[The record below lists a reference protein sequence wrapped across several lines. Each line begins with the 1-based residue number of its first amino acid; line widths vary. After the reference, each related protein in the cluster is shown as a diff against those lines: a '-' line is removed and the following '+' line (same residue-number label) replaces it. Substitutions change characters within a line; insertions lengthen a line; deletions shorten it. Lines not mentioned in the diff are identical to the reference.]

1 MKKKIYLIANPCS
14 GTGKI
19 KTQLYTI
26 VQVFANGGYDVTV
39 HLTDERGDA
48 TVQAA
53 ALTDDYETVVCCGGD
68 GTLNEVITGLM
79 QNKNKFK
86 LGYIPAGT
94 LNEWSGGL
102 KISRNIKKAA
112 TDLLDEYVV
121 PLDIGKFN
129 EHYFSYT
136 ASFGAF
142 TEASYSAPQAAKN
155 MLGKIAYF
163 FEGMKT
169 LGSIR
174 PYHLK
179 VNCDGQEVEGDFIFG
194 AVSNSLSVGG
204 VIHYK
209 EALVELS
216 DGLFEVLLIR
226 YPSNLTELQAAVSAI
241 LKKDFKAKGIEFFQ
255 AKKVIFE
262 NAGEIDWTL
271 DGEHMP
277 PKETIVVENL
287 HSAVDFLIPKNKK
300 AEDKKVTVENN
311 EGE

>member
-1 MKKKIYLIANPCS
+1 MKKKLYLIANPCS

-19 KTQLYTI
+19 KTQLYPI
-26 VQVFANGGYDVTV
+26 VQVFSDGGYDVTV

-48 TVQAA
+48 TLQAA
-53 ALTDDYETVVCCGGD
+53 VLSSDYETVVCCGGD

-79 QNKNKFK
+79 QNENKFK

-102 KISRNIKKAA
+102 KISRNMKKAA
-112 TDLLDEYVV
+112 LDLLDDNLV
-121 PLDIGKFN
+121 PLDIGKFGD
-129 EHYFSYT
+129 HYFSYT

-163 FEGMKT
+163 FEGIKT
-169 LGSIR
+169 LGNIR
-174 PYHLK
+174 PIHLK
-179 VNCDGQEVEGDFIFG
+179 ANCDGQEVEGDFIFG
-194 AVSNSLSVGG
+194 TVSNSLSVGG
-204 VIHYK
+204 VVHYK
-209 EALVELS
+209 EALVELG

-226 YPSNLTELQAAVSAI
+226 YPSNILELQAAVSAI

-262 NAGEIDWTL
+262 NASEVDWTL
-271 DGEHMP
+271 DGEHIT
-277 PKETIVVENL
+277 PKETITIENL
-287 HSAVDFLIPKNKK
+287 HSAVDFLIPANKK
-300 AEDKKVTVENN
+300 NVPATEKK
-311 EGE
+311 

>member
-19 KTQLYTI
+19 KTQLYPI
-26 VQVFANGGYDVTV
+26 VQVFSLGGYDVTV

-53 ALTDDYETVVCCGGD
+53 ALGDEYEMVVCCGGD

-102 KISRNIKKAA
+102 KISRNMKKAA
-112 TDLLDEYVV
+112 IDLLDDNIV

-129 EHYFSYT
+129 DCYFSYT

-155 MLGKIAYF
+155 MLGKIAYL
-163 FEGMKT
+163 FEGIKT

-179 VNCDGQEVEGDFIFG
+179 VNCDGLEVEGDFIFG
-194 AVSNSLSVGG
+194 TVSNSLSVGG
-204 VIHYK
+204 VVHYK
-209 EALVELS
+209 EALVELG

-226 YPSNLTELQAAVSAI
+226 YPSNIVELQAAVSAI
-241 LKKDFKAKGIEFFQ
+241 LKKDFTAKGIEFFQ
-255 AKKVIFE
+255 AKKVVFE
-262 NAGEIDWTL
+262 DVGDIDWTL
-271 DGEHMP
+271 DGEHIP
-277 PKETIVVENL
+277 PKETITIENL
-287 HSAVDFLIPKNKK
+287 HSAVDFLIPKNTKK
-300 AEDKKVTVENN
+300 SPAKESNK
-311 EGE
+311 GE

>member
-1 MKKKIYLIANPCS
+1 MKKKLYLIANPCS

-19 KTQLYTI
+19 KTQLYPI
-26 VQVFANGGYDVTV
+26 VQVFSDGGYDVTV

-48 TVQAA
+48 TIQTA
-53 ALTDDYETVVCCGGD
+53 ALSKEYEMIVCCGGD

-102 KISRNIKKAA
+102 KISRNMKKAA
-112 TDLLDEYVV
+112 QDLLDDNIV
-121 PLDIGKFN
+121 PLDIGKFA

-155 MLGKIAYF
+155 MLGKIAYL
-163 FEGMKT
+163 FEGIKT
-169 LGSIR
+169 LGNIH
-174 PYHLK
+174 PIHLK
-179 VNCDGQEVEGDFIFG
+179 VNCDGHEVEGDFIFG
-194 AVSNSLSVGG
+194 TVSNSLSVGG
-204 VIHYK
+204 VVHYK
-209 EALVELS
+209 EALVELG

-241 LKKDFKAKGIEFFQ
+241 LTKDFSNKSVEFFQ
-255 AKKVIFE
+255 AKKVVFE
-262 NAGEIDWTL
+262 NAQEVDWTL
-271 DGEHMP
+271 DGEHIAP
-277 PKETIVVENL
+277 LKRIEVENL
-287 HSAVDFLIPKNKK
+287 HAAVNFLIPSNNKK
-300 AEDKKVTVENN
+300 PLDIQKQK
-311 EGE
+311 GE